1 MAAKYQAAQST
12 DGKVKNG
19 SMEHAVQWEHQA
31 KSAEVMEACSFS
43 VEASTDQ
50 LRGLICKNQH
60 GYTGG
65 KGLMKISTR
74 LADCK
79 ARYRCKTRKEKK
91 AGTKDLSL
99 AQAGSTRQTRVRKV
113 TTWISSIHKGAK

>member
-19 SMEHAVQWEHQA
+19 RMEHAVQWEHQA

-43 VEASTDQ
+43 VDASTDQ

-60 GYTGG
+60 EYTGG
-65 KGLMKISTR
+65 NGLMKISTR

-79 ARYRCKTRKEKK
+79 DGYRCKTRNEKK
-91 AGTKDLSL
+91 AGTKDHLHKL
-99 AQAGSTRQTRVRKV
+99 GARDRRV
-113 TTWISSIHKGAK
+113 